1 MRVSKLGEMTRGW
14 FVGGFTPAAF
24 STDVCEVAVK
34 YYRAAEKEPLHT
46 HQVAT
51 EITLILYGSV
61 RMAGSEWGEGDI
73 VVLEPEEIADFE
85 AITDCATVVVK
96 VPGARDDKRLVRTTR

>member
-1 MRVSKLGEMTRGW
+1 MKVSKLGEMTRGW
-14 FVGGFTPAAF
+14 FVGQFAPTAF
-24 STDVCEVAVK
+24 STEACEVAVK
-34 YYRAAEKEPLHT
+34 YYKAAEKEALHK

-73 VVLEPEEIADFE
+73 VVLAPEEITDFE
-85 AITDCATVVVK
+85 AMTDCATVVVK
-96 VPGARDDKRLVRTTR
+96 VPGARNDKYLI